1 MQIKSSNN
9 SEEKTFSKPL
19 KIKKENIICKDGFCT
34 LPNQIENPSISK
46 NNINLFDPIWPE
58 EIKIWINED
67 KSILLIKKVECLKS

>member
-46 NNINLFDPIWPE
+46 NNINLFDPI
-58 EIKIWINED
+58 
-67 KSILLIKKVECLKS
+67 